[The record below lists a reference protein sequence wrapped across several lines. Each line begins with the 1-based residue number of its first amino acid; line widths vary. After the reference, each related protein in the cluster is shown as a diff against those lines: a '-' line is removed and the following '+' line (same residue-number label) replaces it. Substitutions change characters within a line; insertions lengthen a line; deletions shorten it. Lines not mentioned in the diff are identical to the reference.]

1 MKAKEKIKNTYNNRK
16 IHNWKLLQHINNMN
30 MNEPVERLT
39 IVTSKSPWNN
49 MQICRKINV
58 NIIEFHEDND
68 GKAAKC
74 K

>member
-1 MKAKEKIKNTYNNRK
+1 
-16 IHNWKLLQHINNMN
+16 

-49 MQICRKINV
+49 MQICREINV